1 MQIRRRHPSPP
12 VVVESLQYQSLVP
25 DSQPKHILEEIV
37 WHKEREVAIRREK
50 LPLLKLRQEVKAT
63 PSTKDFLAAIRQ
75 RKTDPALIAE
85 VKKAS
90 PSKGIIC
97 QDFNPAKIAQAYE
110 LGGASC
116 ISVLTDEKFFQ
127 GSFENL
133 TKIREVTNL
142 PLLCKEFVIYP
153 YQIYL
158 ARLNR
163 ADAVLLIAAILGD
176 RDLQYFLKIIHG
188 LGMTA
193 LIEVHTLEELDR
205 VLALEGVELIGINNR
220 NLQDFSIDLGTT
232 EDLLA
237 KRSEEIRER
246 EILVVSESGL
256 HVLND
261 LQRVHKA
268 GANAVL
274 IGESLVKQQNPSQA
288 IANLFGANRE
298 Q

>member
-12 VVVESLQYQSLVP
+12 VLVDSLQYQTPLP

-50 LPLLKLRQEVKAT
+50 LPLLKLRQEVQSIPPAT
-63 PSTKDFLAAIRQ
+63 DFLAALRHG
-75 RKTDPALIAE
+75 KTTPALIAE

-90 PSKGIIC
+90 PSKGVIC
-97 QDFNPAKIAQAYE
+97 PNFNPTAIAQAYE
-110 LGGASC
+110 QGGASC

-133 TKIREVTNL
+133 KKIREVSKL
-142 PLLCKEFVIYP
+142 PLLCKEFIIYP

-163 ADAVLLIAAILGD
+163 ADAVLLIAAILSD
-176 RDLQYFLKIIHG
+176 RDLQYFLKIIHS

-193 LIEVHTLEELDR
+193 LVEVHTAEELDR
-205 VLALEGVELIGINNR
+205 VLALEGVKLIGINNR
-220 NLQDFSIDLGTT
+220 NLQDFSIDLATT

-237 KRSEEIRER
+237 KRRKLIQER
-246 EILVVSESGL
+246 EILVVSESGI
-256 HVLND
+256 HISAD
-261 LQRVHKA
+261 LQRVLQA

-274 IGESLVKQQNPSQA
+274 IGESLVKHQNSSKA
-288 IANLFGANRE
+288 IANLFASNRE